1 MENRRR
7 FPRFDSTFQ
16 IRYFPEGRNTPSGYT
31 ISSDVS
37 EGGLRMPASSGVIN
51 KGDIVKLDMESTDG
65 TGYIFATGRVKWLKV
80 LNKTAPLDEEVG
92 IEFTDIHSADVDK
105 LLKNYR

>member
-16 IRYFPEGRNTPSGYT
+16 IRYLPEGKNISSGYT

-37 EGGLRMPASSGVIN
+37 GGGLRMPASSGIIN
-51 KGDIVKLDMESTDG
+51 KGDILKLDMESTDG
-65 TGYIFATGRVKWLKV
+65 TGYIFATGKVKWLKI
-80 LNKTAPLDEEVG
+80 LDKNAPLDEEVG

-105 LLKNYR
+105 LLRNYR